1 MRTILLVEDEAP
13 IAQLVLD
20 ILSDLGHRVV
30 TAMHGLEALMHLR
43 EVRPDLIISNVS
55 MPVMDGKELCK
66 QLQSDPELRTI
77 PIVLLSATR
86 SKLDLEECK
95 YTALIE
101 KPFEVEV
108 LLETISKTLGE
119 GDSTSTS

>member
-13 IAQLVLD
+13 IAQLVHT

-30 TAMHGLEALMHLR
+30 TTVHGLEALTHFR

-66 QLQSDPELRTI
+66 QLQSDPELSSI
-77 PIVLLSATR
+77 PVLLLSAT
-86 SKLDLEECK
+86 KTDVDLEECN
-95 YTALIE
+95 YAALID
-101 KPFEVEV
+101 KPFDIE
-108 LLETISKTLGE
+108 LLVNTISETLGE
-119 GDSTSTS
+119 ADTTSTS